1 MQETIISSIILAVVT
16 LVIAFT
22 FILIIVRRVV
32 NEREKTQ
39 NEIYSTIL
47 KTQETEREKIAS
59 EIHDTL
65 GAYLTSS
72 NLIVETLKTKNLQ
85 QSVME
90 NAVKQLESNL
100 YNIGQITRKA
110 TNLLAPPTLLR
121 YGLQG
126 VLNEYQN
133 QFKSIVEFKILY
145 QIQEPLGHLFQINL
159 YRIINEIVNN
169 SIKHAKAKTIFINLT
184 LVEKKLHLHIGDD
197 GIGFDYQQAKK
208 QGTSGLINIEN
219 RCKILNAN
227 LSVKTSLNN
236 GCHYSIII
244 LINE

>member
-1 MQETIISSIILAVVT
+1 MQETIISSIILAVVA

-22 FILIIVRRVV
+22 FIIIIVKRVV
-32 NEREKTQ
+32 YEREKTQ

-47 KTQETEREKIAS
+47 KAQESEREKIAS

-65 GAYLTSS
+65 GAYITSS
-72 NLIVETLKTKNLQ
+72 NLIVEGLRAKN
-85 QSVME
+85 VETPGIE
-90 NAVKQLESNL
+90 NLVNQLENNL
-100 YNIGQITRKA
+100 FNIGQISRKA
-110 TNLLAPPTLLR
+110 SNLLAPPTLLR
-121 YGLQG
+121 YGLEG

-145 QIQEPLGHLFQINL
+145 QVQEPLGHLFQINL

-169 SIKHAKAKTIFINLT
+169 AIKHAKAKTIFINLT

-208 QGTSGLINIEN
+208 KSTSGLINIEN
-219 RCKILNAN
+219 RCNLLNAN

-236 GCHYSIII
+236 GCHYSIIV

>member
-1 MQETIISSIILAVVT
+1 MQETITSSIILAVVT

-65 GAYLTSS
+65 GAYITSS

-100 YNIGQITRKA
+100 YNIGQISRKA